1 MTTPTTTTRT
11 DEHIQVDVL
20 DELKWD
26 ARVQA
31 TQIGVIVKDGV
42 VTLTGTVDSYWKR
55 WAAAEAAHAVRTVQ
69 AVANEIT
76 VALPS
81 STVRTDADLAE
92 AVLYALKWDTSIP
105 DHKLDI
111 TVTNGVI
118 TLNGEVPYYYQRYD
132 AERAILRIE
141 GVQDVANFIT
151 VKPHRVNHTIK
162 QDIERA
168 LARNFETDARNITV
182 EVHGNN
188 VIMKGTVNTYAER
201 EAAWRTAWHTQG
213 VSNID
218 EQITVSSSR

>member
-1 MTTPTTTTRT
+1 MTTPTTTART
-11 DEHIQVDVL
+11 DEHIQIDVL

-31 TQIGVIVKDGV
+31 TQIGVIVKDSV

-55 WAAAEAAHAVRTVQ
+55 WAAAEAAHAVRTVK

-76 VALPS
+76 VDLPS

-111 TVTNGVI
+111 TVMNGVV

-132 AERAILRIE
+132 AEHAILRIA

-151 VKPHRVNHTIK
+151 VKPHRANQ

-168 LARNFETDARNITV
+168 LVRNSKTDARNITI
-182 EVHGNN
+182 EVHDNK
-188 VIMKGTVNTYAER
+188 VILKGTVHTYAER
-201 EAAWRTAWHTQG
+201 EAAWRTAWYTQG
-213 VSNID
+213 VSDID
-218 EQITVSSSR
+218 NQVMVSASR